1 MPSFAIFRDLRNIV
15 QNHHGIPSIL
25 TRMDVTQRY
34 LALFRQ
40 APVMATILDDDG
52 QILDVSDVW
61 AARMGYSREELLG
74 RRPRELASAPSAR
87 RIREQYIPRFRETG
101 RLTGLAVEFVTRDG
115 STFEVFATTTAEY
128 DDGGEFLHTL
138 CVFAEV
144 SDRALLERR
153 YQDHYQSTPAMLHT
167 IDPDGHITEV
177 SNHWLDKLGYDR
189 DEVLGR
195 SILDFMTDESRRPL
209 EGRMREIIS
218 EGERQNVSRQ
228 MVTKSGEVIDVL
240 MSSKTERDVRDEII
254 RTFVASKDVTDRN
267 RAEANLKVAYQE
279 IARLKEELERERDY
293 LREEVR
299 VSMNF
304 GRLVGGSPALG
315 AMLARIEAVADTPA
329 NVLIIGET
337 GTGKELVAHAIHA
350 RSGRAD
356 APLVKVNCASI
367 PHELFESE
375 FFGHVRGA
383 FTGAHRDRVG
393 RFQLADGGTIF
404 LDEVGEI
411 PIELQGKLL
420 RVIQERQFE
429 RVGDDTTRSVD
440 VRVIAATNK
449 DLEKAVEA
457 GEFREDLYYR
467 LSVFPV
473 QVPPL
478 RRRADDV
485 IQLAVHFLEQVC
497 REFGR
502 SAPMLTQGQVEA
514 LRRYDWPGN
523 VRELKNVIE
532 RAVILSRGGALRL
545 DLSLPETGV
554 VSPGSALA
562 PASNAL
568 ASTGA
573 GQASATFLTEAEM
586 KEQQRAN
593 LIAALNAANWKI
605 SGKGGAAD
613 RLGMRPT
620 TLTDRIR
627 ALRIKR
633 PAPG

>member
-1 MPSFAIFRDLRNIV
+1 
-15 QNHHGIPSIL
+15 
-25 TRMDVTQRY
+25 MDVTQRY

-514 LRRYDWPGN
+514 LRLYDWPGN

-554 VSPGSALA
+554 VSPASVPA
-562 PASNAL
+562 PANNAL